1 MSSRRQSCLVAG
13 LLFAGMLLGG
23 CTQASSGSKVP
34 SARSLHDAASDA
46 MVTMSVK
53 MALVFQPGVKAQE
66 IDVDTDHGTVT
77 LNGRVRTET
86 ERQLAEEVAE
96 GVSGV
101 KLVVNEIQ
109 LRG

>member
-1 MSSRRQSCLVAG
+1 MSSRRWSCLVTG
-13 LLFAGMLLGG
+13 LLFAGTLLGG
-23 CTQASSGSKVP
+23 CTQTSSGAKLP
-34 SARSLHDAASDA
+34 SASNLHDAASDA
-46 MVTMSVK
+46 MLTMSVK
-53 MALVFQPGVKAQE
+53 MALTFQPGVKAMD

-101 KLVVNEIQ
+101 KLVVNEIH

>member
-1 MSSRRQSCLVAG
+1 MPSRRWSCLVTG
-13 LLFAGMLLGG
+13 LLFAGALLGG
-23 CTQASSGSKVP
+23 CSQTSSGSKLS
-34 SARSLHDAASDA
+34 SARGIHDAASDA

-53 MALVFQPGVKAQE
+53 MELAFQPGVKATD

-77 LNGRVRTET
+77 LNGSVRTES

-101 KLVVNEIQ
+101 RLVVNEIHT
-109 LRG
+109 RG